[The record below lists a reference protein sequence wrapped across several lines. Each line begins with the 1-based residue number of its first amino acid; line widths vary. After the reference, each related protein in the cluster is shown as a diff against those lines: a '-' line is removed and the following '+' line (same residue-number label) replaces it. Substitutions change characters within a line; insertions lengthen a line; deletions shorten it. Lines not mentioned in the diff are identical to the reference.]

1 MSCLQITAFPKYD
14 CKPYYSVGRL
24 PTTLNARLDTTNLVE
39 LYEFDTYDLGK
50 AWEPTTTTMSGG
62 TVTST
67 SDSCPNVGGDV
78 SDPNAQFISFIG
90 AAMAAAKDSAEK
102 VRAWVVS
109 QLPCGGIG
117 VNSSITLNSGAVS
130 FAQAPI
136 NSVSIPTFVPRFSGG
151 GGGGATA
158 TCSQTIFCIGKITDS
173 GEATLYS
180 INSSGTLSSGPTVKI
195 RTVTG

>member
-24 PTTLNARLDTTNLVE
+24 PTTLNARLDTTNLVK
-39 LYEFDTYDLGK
+39 LYEFDVDDLGIV
-50 AWEPTTTTMSGG
+50 WEPTTTTMSGG

-67 SDSCPNVGGDV
+67 EDYCPNVGGDV
-78 SDPNAQFISFIG
+78 SDPDAQFISFVDTAI
-90 AAMAAAKDSAEK
+90 ASAKG
-102 VRAWVVS
+102 RAWFVS
-109 QLPCGGIG
+109 QLPCEGSGID
-117 VNSSITLNSGAVS
+117 SSITLDSGAVS

-158 TCSQTIFCIGKITDS
+158 TCSQTIFCIGKITSSDS
-173 GEATLYS
+173 SKATLYS
-180 INSSGTLSSGPTVKI
+180 INSSGTLSSGPTVKVT
-195 RTVTG
+195 TVTG